1 MNIEINMHDY
11 LSDDDIKDVLRKA
24 IYDEIKESISY
35 DKSLTT
41 FIANLSYKYVFKMVD
56 EIVKENIGTGIEDSI
71 KQKVPE
77 IINDLSSYSIFRAK
91 DNWQEESIGQKLLNE
106 AVIKNKDLLEDK
118 VKELLVKEYNKYNAG
133 DDFAVLMSDV
143 VYKIFLPK
151 NL

>member
-1 MNIEINMHDY
+1 MNIEVNIHDY
-11 LSDDDIKDVLRKA
+11 LSDDDVKDVLRKA
-24 IYDEIKESISY
+24 IYDEIKESIRY

-41 FIANLSYKYVFKMVD
+41 FISNLSYKYVFNMVD
-56 EIVKENIGTGIEDSI
+56 EIVKESIGTGIEESI

-91 DNWQEESIGQKLLNE
+91 DNWQTESVGQKLLNE
-106 AVIKNKDLLEDK
+106 AVIENKDLLKDK

-133 DDFAVLMSDV
+133 QDFANLMSDV
-143 VYKIFLPK
+143 VYEIFLPK

>member
-1 MNIEINMHDY
+1 MNIEINIHDY
-11 LSDDDIKDVLRKA
+11 LSDDDVKDVLRKA
-24 IYDEIKESISY
+24 IYDEIKESIRY

-41 FIANLSYKYVFKMVD
+41 FISNLSYKYVFNMVD
-56 EIVKENIGTGIEDSI
+56 EIVKESIGTGIEESI

-91 DNWQEESIGQKLLNE
+91 DNWQTESVGQKLLNE
-106 AVIKNKDLLEDK
+106 AVIENKDLLKDK

-133 DDFAVLMSDV
+133 QDFASLMSDV
-143 VYKIFLPK
+143 VYEIFSPK

>member
-1 MNIEINMHDY
+1 MNIEVNIHDY
-11 LSDDDIKDVLRKA
+11 FSDDDIKDVLRTA

-41 FIANLSYKYVFKMVD
+41 FIANLSHKYVFKMVD
-56 EIVKENIGTGIEDSI
+56 DIVKENIGTGIEDSI

-77 IINDLSSYSIFRAK
+77 IINDLSSYSIFREK
-91 DNWQEESIGQKLLNE
+91 DNWQKESVGQKLLNE

-133 DDFAVLMSDV
+133 DDFADLLSDV